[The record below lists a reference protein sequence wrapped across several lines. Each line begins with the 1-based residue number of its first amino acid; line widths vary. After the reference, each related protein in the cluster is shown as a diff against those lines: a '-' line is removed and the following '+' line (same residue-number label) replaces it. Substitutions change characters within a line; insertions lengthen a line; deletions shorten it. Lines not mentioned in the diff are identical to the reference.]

1 MNQQNTNTVY
11 KSTVE
16 AQRNYEFQEALRK
29 IREASDKC
37 GLEIRVLIRKK
48 KDNEQQ

>member
-11 KSTVE
+11 KLTVE

-29 IREASDKC
+29 IKEVSEKC
-37 GLEIRVLIRKK
+37 GLDVRVLIRKK
-48 KDNEQQ
+48 KNNEQQ